1 MTWWEYVTRI
11 AAGEEQAAI
20 AKRAGVGQSM
30 VSRWQTSTPRPE
42 NVATFARAYDRP
54 VLEAF
59 VAAGFL
65 TPEEAG
71 ERPSAPP
78 SLASLTDDELIDEV
92 RRRMTGVSSE
102 DRPSDAQKTP
112 PLGEA
117 LRNLAD
123 PPDNVRRLTPKQ
135 QRFHDDALPTETAA
149 DDGSDTDREQ
159 EDDE

>member
-1 MTWWEYVTRI
+1 MTWWEYVTRT

-42 NVATFARAYDRP
+42 NVAAFARAYDRP

-78 SLASLTDDELIDEV
+78 SLASLTDDELIEEV
-92 RRRMTGVSSE
+92 GRRMKELRDAGTTHQKMPEPQGSGEYGLATRLGVSDV
-102 DRPSDAQKTP
+102 DRYRQSIADV
-112 PLGEA
+112 GEESQ
-117 LRNLAD
+117 D
-123 PPDNVRRLTPKQ
+123 P
-135 QRFHDDALPTETAA
+135 E
-149 DDGSDTDREQ
+149 G
-159 EDDE
+159 